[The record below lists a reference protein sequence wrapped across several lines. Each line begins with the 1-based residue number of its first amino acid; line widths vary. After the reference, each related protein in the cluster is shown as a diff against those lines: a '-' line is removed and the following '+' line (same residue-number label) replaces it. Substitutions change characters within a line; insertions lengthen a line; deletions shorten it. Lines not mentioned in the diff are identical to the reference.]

1 MRKAIGIFWITG
13 VLAGLLCP
21 VVLLSAT
28 QSDSKSYEKG
38 LTPDDVKAI
47 KATIEAYRT
56 SWLQGDV
63 NGVLN
68 TFAEDAVLLP
78 HHGDPPVQGINAI
91 RNYWFGSGGPATAI
105 TGLKITVE
113 QIGGNETMAFARGLD
128 AVSWTMTP
136 DGQPAQRF
144 SNSGTYLNV
153 MKKLPDGSWRIQVHM
168 WDDPGNRSDTD
179 YSYPQN

>member
-1 MRKAIGIFWITG
+1 MGKAIRMRWLTG
-13 VLAGLLCP
+13 ALVLVLCP
-21 VVLLSAT
+21 VVLLSAP
-28 QSDSKSYEKG
+28 QSNSKSCENG

-56 SWLQGDV
+56 SWLQGDAK
-63 NGVLN
+63 GVLN

-78 HHGDPPVQGINAI
+78 HHGDPPVKGISAI
-91 RNYWFGSGGPATAI
+91 QNYWFGAGGPATTI
-105 TGLKITVE
+105 TGLEITVE
-113 QIGGNETMAFARGLD
+113 QVGGSEMTAFARGLD

-136 DGQPAQRF
+136 DGKPPQRF

-168 WDDPGNRSDTD
+168 WDDPANRED
-179 YSYPQN
+179 

>member
-1 MRKAIGIFWITG
+1 MRKARRMRWLTG
-13 VLAGLLCP
+13 TLALLLCP
-21 VVLLSAT
+21 VALFSVP
-28 QSDSKSYEKG
+28 QPDSKSREKR

-56 SWLQGDV
+56 SWLRADAK
-63 NGVLN
+63 GVLSA
-68 TFAEDAVLLP
+68 FAEDAVLLP
-78 HHGDPPVQGINAI
+78 HHGDPPVQGLRAI
-91 RNYWFGSGGPATAI
+91 HDYWFGVGGPPTTI

-113 QIGGNETMAFARGLD
+113 QIGGSETTAFARGLD

-136 DGQPAQRF
+136 EGKPPQRF

-168 WDDPGNRSDTD
+168 WDDPANRSD
-179 YSYPQN
+179 

>member
-1 MRKAIGIFWITG
+1 MRKAGRMRCLTG
-13 VLAGLLCP
+13 ALAWLLCP
-21 VVLLSAT
+21 VMLFSAP
-28 QSDSKSYEKG
+28 QSDSKSCEKG

-56 SWLQGDV
+56 SWLQG
-63 NGVLN
+63 NAKGVLN

-78 HHGDPPVQGINAI
+78 HHGDPPVQGITAI
-91 RNYWFGSGGPATAI
+91 QTYWFGASGPATTI

-113 QIGGNETMAFARGLD
+113 QVGGSETTAFARGLD

-136 DGQPAQRF
+136 EGKPQQSF

-168 WDDPGNRSDTD
+168 WDDPANRAD
-179 YSYPQN
+179 